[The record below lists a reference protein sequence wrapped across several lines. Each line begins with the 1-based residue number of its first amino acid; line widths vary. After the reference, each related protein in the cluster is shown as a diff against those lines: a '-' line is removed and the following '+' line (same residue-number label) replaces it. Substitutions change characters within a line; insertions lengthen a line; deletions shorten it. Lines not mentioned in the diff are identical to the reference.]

1 MTATLYGSRV
11 AIDSDPDARLTV
23 REVAQ
28 LLNRSTDYVRT
39 LFYSNTIPNEV
50 DERDGNYRA
59 RRGDVDAYLAGRL
72 KSDPLPMFA
81 DLGDLAD
88 QIAAAEKLR
97 DDLIAERGRRLV
109 YWVDERHETVTAA
122 AQALKRTRKRTTD
135 LLRLARM
142 ERDAR
147 RTK

>member
-39 LFYSNTIPNEV
+39 LFYANTIPNEI

-59 RRGDVDAYLAGRL
+59 RRAVVDAYLAGRL
-72 KSDPLPMFA
+72 QSDPSPMFTEMGTF
-81 DLGDLAD
+81 DSE
-88 QIAAAEKLR
+88 IAAAKKAWE
-97 DDLIAERGRRLV
+97 DLIAERNRRLV
-109 YWVDERHETVTAA
+109 YWVDERKESVTAA
-122 AQALKRTRKRTTD
+122 AEAAKLTRKRTGD
-135 LLRLARM
+135 LLKLTRAQLAQ
-142 ERDAR
+142 ERA
-147 RTK
+147 K